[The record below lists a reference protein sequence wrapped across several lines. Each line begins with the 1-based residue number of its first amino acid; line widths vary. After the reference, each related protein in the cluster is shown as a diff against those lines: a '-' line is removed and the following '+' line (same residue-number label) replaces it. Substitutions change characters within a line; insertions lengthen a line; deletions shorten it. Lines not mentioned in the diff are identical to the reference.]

1 MKIIVS
7 FIANLVIS
15 ILVSCISLNTFA
27 SFNVEQTEESQIKS
41 YVEQT
46 LNNSFEI
53 LNDSKLD
60 ETTKISKVKNLLS
73 NNLDAKWMGR
83 FVLGRAKIGLTED
96 KLSKFDEVYAKY
108 IVKYYSNGVKLYNGQ
123 MVQIVSFSKRDTTN
137 EFLIKTYINQNNGE
151 KLNINYMVRRV
162 ADSSFKIF
170 DVIAENVSLL
180 SSQKSEYTAFLQDK
194 KIDELI
200 SFLESKL

>member
-73 NNLDAKWMGR
+73 NT
-83 FVLGRAKIGLTED
+83 V
-96 KLSKFDEVYAKY
+96 V
-108 IVKYYSNGVKLYNGQ
+108 
-123 MVQIVSFSKRDTTN
+123 
-137 EFLIKTYINQNNGE
+137 
-151 KLNINYMVRRV
+151 
-162 ADSSFKIF
+162 
-170 DVIAENVSLL
+170 
-180 SSQKSEYTAFLQDK
+180 
-194 KIDELI
+194 
-200 SFLESKL
+200 